1 VLSADELQIV
11 HHLDA
16 AVAAHPKVTFGSYPY
31 VSTAKHFAF
40 KTVITL
46 EAADRSD
53 VAAAAETLLS
63 LIPAQHVIDYLADD
77 DSLKSSDIEASSTS
91 SSGSSSSITS
101 SPTTTQKKPQS

>member
-31 VSTAKHFAF
+31 VSTAKQQYAF

-46 EAADRSD
+46 EAADRTD

-63 LIPAQHVIDYLADD
+63 LIPAQHVVDYLADD
-77 DSLKSSDIEASSTS
+77 DSLKSSDIEASS
-91 SSGSSSSITS
+91 SSSSSSS
-101 SPTTTQKKPQS
+101 SPATAQKPQT

>member
-31 VSTAKHFAF
+31 VSTAKQHFAF

-63 LIPAQHVIDYLADD
+63 LIPAQHVVDYLADD
-77 DSLKSSDIEASSTS
+77 DSLKSSDIEASS
-91 SSGSSSSITS
+91 SSSSS
-101 SPTTTQKKPQS
+101 SSNGSPAATQKKPQSL